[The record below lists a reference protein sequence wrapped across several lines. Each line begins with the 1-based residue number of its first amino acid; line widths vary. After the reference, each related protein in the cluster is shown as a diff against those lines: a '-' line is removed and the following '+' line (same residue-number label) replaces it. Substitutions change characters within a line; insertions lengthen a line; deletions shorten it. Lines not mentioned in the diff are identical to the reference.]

1 MIDKEFFLV
10 IEEKPKNRWRKR
22 PQTEKSLIILHLFRK
37 PEVTFKSKKLQKNSA
52 KTEKK
57 TLKGALRCLKAAKQ
71 KTSGPL
77 GKED

>member
-1 MIDKEFFLV
+1 M
-10 IEEKPKNRWRKR
+10 EEKAPNREIPDYFAPIPKTGGYFQIQKVAEKFSRNR
-22 PQTEKSLIILHLFRK
+22 
-37 PEVTFKSKKLQKNSA
+37 
-52 KTEKK
+52 KK